1 LSKLVLENIS
11 LRQDSEDVIYD
22 LSATFN
28 SGINLLI
35 GPTTA
40 GKTTLMRIMAGLV
53 KPSTGTMNLGGKDI
67 TKVSVQQRSVSFVYQ
82 QFINYPSLSVFQNI
96 ASPLLAQ
103 KKKQSKEEVAASS
116 ASEIEPIIC
125 PLSFP
130 VVSSNVLLL
139 LVLWPEKLTLFC

>member
-1 LSKLVLENIS
+1 MSKLVLENIS

-53 KPSTGTMNLGGKDI
+53 KPSTGTMNLGGQA
-67 TKVSVQQRSVSFVYQ
+67 TNSVV
-82 QFINYPSLSVFQNI
+82 
-96 ASPLLAQ
+96 
-103 KKKQSKEEVAASS
+103 E
-116 ASEIEPIIC
+116 
-125 PLSFP
+125 
-130 VVSSNVLLL
+130 
-139 LVLWPEKLTLFC
+139 